1 MIKKA
6 LFCTLN
12 SKYIHSSLA
21 PWCLFTACRAE
32 GVSCEIKV
40 SEGTV
45 NEDIKEVYD
54 RIISEK
60 PDFVSFSCYIWNI
73 KKTLR
78 LCSMLKEKGI
88 VIALG
93 GPEVSYCQ
101 KAMLESNPFVDFVL
115 SGEGEK
121 TVPALLRAL
130 IAGDKTDIAGVSYR
144 SGDSLIISQ
153 GAPIDFE
160 KTASPYCEEYFSA
173 LGTRIAYIES
183 SRGCPFSC
191 AFCLSGRCG
200 KVRFLPLDRVKG
212 EMLMLTANGAKT
224 VKFVDRTFNCNAKR
238 AYEILSFI
246 KEEYGRKIPY
256 GVCFH
261 FEIAADILTEEL
273 FDIIGTLP
281 KGAVQFEVGIQSFN
295 ENTLKKIN
303 RKTDTASV
311 EANVKRLLSFGNCH
325 VHIDLIAGLP
335 EEDYAGFVSG
345 FNRAYNIGANMLQLG
360 FLKIL
365 HGSPMCENKQE
376 YPCTYSSE
384 PPYEVISTPYIS
396 EKELGLLHIC
406 ENELERLYNSARFPR
421 TLSYVTRFMH
431 SYDLF
436 LGFGEFLIARGEKGS
451 IPLDKYTCLAYEYFS
466 VIRGV
471 DKIKLRDLML
481 LDRLSTN
488 NSDILP
494 SCLKLQ
500 DDRLK
505 KLKQHLAQAVP
516 LKKGAVRSV
525 GILYSENTAV
535 YCDYDK
541 EKDPVTLQWKINR
554 ISLDRLGPFKSETP
568 KSR

>member
-12 SKYIHSSLA
+12 SKYIHSALA
-21 PWCLFTACRAE
+21 PWCLFTACKEAK
-32 GVSCEIKV
+32 VPCEIKV
-40 SEGTV
+40 VEGTV
-45 NEDIKEVYD
+45 NEDIKAVYD
-54 RIISEK
+54 RIISEE

-73 KKTLR
+73 KKTLA
-78 LCSMLKEKGI
+78 LCDMLKKEGV

-101 KAMLESNPFVDFVL
+101 KAMLENNSFIDYVL

-121 TVPALLRAL
+121 TMPALLSVLAS
-130 IAGDKTDIAGVSYR
+130 GDKPDIKGVSLR
-144 SGDSLIISQ
+144 EGESIIVSE
-153 GAPIDFE
+153 GEIIDFE
-160 KTASPYCEEYFSA
+160 HTVSPYCEEYFESLA
-173 LGTRIAYIES
+173 GRIAYIES

-200 KVRFLPLDRVKG
+200 KVRFLPLDRVKE
-212 EMLMLTANGAKT
+212 EMLLLTSKGAKT
-224 VKFVDRTFNCNAKR
+224 VKFVDRTFNCNPKR
-238 AYEILSFI
+238 AFEILGFI
-246 KEEYGRKIPY
+246 KEEYGRKIPS

-273 FDIIGTLP
+273 FDIIGKLP

-303 RKTDTASV
+303 RRTDVNLVQTNV
-311 EANVKRLLSFGNCH
+311 ERLLSFGNCH

-335 EEDYAGFVSG
+335 EESYDSFVDG

-365 HGSPMCENKQE
+365 HGSPMSENKEE
-376 YPCTYSSE
+376 YPCVYSSE
-384 PPYEVISTPYIS
+384 PPYEVASTPYIS
-396 EKELGLLHIC
+396 EKELHLLHIC
-406 ENELERLYNSARFPR
+406 ENELERLYNSSRFPR
-421 TLSYVTRFMH
+421 TLRYVTRFIPP
-431 SYDLF
+431 YDLF
-436 LGFGEFLIARGEKGS
+436 LGMGEFLISRGEKGS

-466 VIRGV
+466 LIRGV
-471 DKIKLRDLML
+471 DNIRLRDLML

-494 SCLKLQ
+494 ACLKVK
-500 DDRLK
+500 DDRLR
-505 KLKQHLAQAVP
+505 KLKLYLNETAP

-535 YCDYDK
+535 YCDYQK
-541 EKDPVTLQWKINR
+541 EKDPVTSQWEIKYINF
-554 ISLDRLGPFKSETP
+554 DRLD
-568 KSR
+568 